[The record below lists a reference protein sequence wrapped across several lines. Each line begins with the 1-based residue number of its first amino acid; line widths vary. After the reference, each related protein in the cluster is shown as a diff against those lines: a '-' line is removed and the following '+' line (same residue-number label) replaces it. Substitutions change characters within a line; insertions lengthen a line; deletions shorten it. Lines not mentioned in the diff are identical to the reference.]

1 MSSADLGAAD
11 AAATLTAPPGGPA
24 AIRQE
29 GPASDATSFTGQAA
43 PDVDAT
49 MARARRA
56 QAEVEFWPQERID
69 DLVAAAGWAAYQE
82 DTARSL
88 AELAYRETGLGDP
101 EHLFTLY
108 RRRVL
113 GTLRDLHGV
122 VTTGIIEDL
131 PERGLRKLAKP
142 IGVIAVA
149 SPATAP
155 CSGVVGNA
163 LPMLKTRNAVV
174 ITPNPRARHSAART
188 VDLLRQSLAS
198 VGAPPDLVQCL
209 PVTDRQTTEALM
221 AAADL
226 VIAAGGPGTVRRA
239 YRSGTPAISA
249 GVGNPAVIVDASAD
263 VAAAAEL
270 IVLGGS
276 FNNGTSCSSESN
288 VLVDAGIA
296 AAFRDQLARQGAH
309 LCDPAETARLRT
321 LLWPDGR
328 QLNRDAVGRPATALA
343 AAAGIDLAEPTKTT
357 ALVAQLPPLTPGGVP
372 ALDDPMLGEKLAP
385 VFTVTTFTDFDD
397 ALVAVETLLARI
409 GQGHSCGIH
418 TERPDRVVRLAE
430 RARAGRVMVNQSTA
444 VGNSGSFDNGMA
456 FTQVIASG
464 SWGGCSRSEN
474 VTWRDFLNYT
484 YVSHPLPPSLPDEET
499 LFGAHWRRLP

>member
-1 MSSADLGAAD
+1 MSSGDLREAD
-11 AAATLTAPPGGPA
+11 AAVTHTGAPDAPA
-24 AIRQE
+24 ASRRD
-29 GPASDATSFTGQAA
+29 GVPAGALSTEEER
-43 PDVDAT
+43 PDVETT

-56 QAEVEFWPQERID
+56 QAEVEFWPQDRVD
-69 DLVAAAGWAAYQE
+69 DLVAALGWAAYQE

-88 AELAYRETGLGDP
+88 ADLAYRETGLGDP

-122 VTTGIIEDL
+122 VTSGIIEEL

-188 VDLLRQSLAS
+188 VELLRRALET
-198 VGAPPDLVQCL
+198 VGAPADLVQCL

-328 QLNRDAVGRPATALA
+328 LLNRDAVGRPAAALA

-357 ALVAQLPPLTPGGVP
+357 ALVAQLPPLAPGGVP

-385 VFTVTTFTDFDD
+385 VFTVSTFTAFDD
-397 ALVAVETLLARI
+397 ALAAVEALLGRI

-444 VGNSGSFDNGMA
+444 VGNSGSFDNGMP

-484 YVSHPLPPSLPDEET
+484 YVSHPLPASLPDEET